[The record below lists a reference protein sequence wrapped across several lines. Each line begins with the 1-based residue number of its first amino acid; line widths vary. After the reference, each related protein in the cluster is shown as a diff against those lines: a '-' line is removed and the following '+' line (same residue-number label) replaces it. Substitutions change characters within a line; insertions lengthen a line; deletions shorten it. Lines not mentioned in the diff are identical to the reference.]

1 MASRLCFNIGF
12 LIVASV
18 GLLHG
23 AYAANTYTVGG
34 GLGWIVPPNSTYYE
48 EWASQRT
55 FQIGDSIFFNSTTGT
70 HTATQVSTK
79 EEYDNCTKTG
89 LVLKVGFGV
98 GVTFNENGTH
108 YFLCSEGTHCEQG
121 QKMIIKIG
129 DGIPP
134 SFAAPSLTAA
144 AALSALFFST
154 LAIFFLN

>member
-34 GLGWIVPPNSTYYE
+34 DLGWIVPPNNTYYE
-48 EWASQRT
+48 EWTSQRT
-55 FQIGDSIFFNSTTGT
+55 FQIGDTFVFNWTTGT
-70 HTATQVSTK
+70 HTATEVSTK
-79 EEYDNCTKTG
+79 EEYDNCTKMG
-89 LVLKVGFGV
+89 MILAFAGV
-98 GVTFNENGTH
+98 KVTFNENGTH

>member
-1 MASRLCFNIGF
+1 VFSFSFLSVFN
-12 LIVASV
+12 
-18 GLLHG
+18 
-23 AYAANTYTVGG
+23 
-34 GLGWIVPPNSTYYE
+34 W
-48 EWASQRT
+48 
-55 FQIGDSIFFNSTTGT
+55 TTGT
-70 HTATQVSTK
+70 HTATEVSTK
-79 EEYDNCTKTG
+79 EDYDNCTKMG
-89 LVLKVGFGV
+89 IILKDAGV
-98 GVTFNENGTH
+98 KVTFKNNATH